1 MILPRYFTAVASVD
15 RDRVVSLLV
24 RRELG
29 LDRRRPMIY
38 ALSERGLGQADLI
51 LALLRVDTRGS
62 RLLVERVLG
71 RPILQCPCVWLRWP
85 INGRPRVHRA
95 PRFRVVVQDNP
106 RRPNTDAHARFSR
119 SVRDGLTAEQMR
131 LRGAT
136 RRDLRRARREGW
148 IVEEA
153 A

>member
-29 LDRRRPMIY
+29 LSRRPMLY
-38 ALSERGLGQADLI
+38 ALSERGLGQADLV
-51 LALLRVDTRGS
+51 LALLRVGTRGS
-62 RLLVERVLG
+62 LTLVERVLG
-71 RPILQCPCVWLRWP
+71 RPILRCPCVWLRWP
-85 INGRPRVHRA
+85 INGSPRVSRA
-95 PRFRVVVQDNP
+95 PRFRLVVSGNP
-106 RRPNTDAHARFSR
+106 RRPNTDAHARFAVA
-119 SVRDGLTAEQMR
+119 VRDGLTAEQMR

-136 RRDLRRARREGW
+136 RRDVRRARREGW
-148 IVEEA
+148 IVEA